1 MRDKMTVYG
10 LLGKIY
16 NSNTDMP
23 KKINCCGHN
32 YEWDDDYQDYLI
44 TDSEKGLLL
53 SFLDN
58 HNDNLHDFLN
68 DTIDIIEEDKK
79 IKKLRLYYS
88 VPNTTEEY
96 NADVF
101 ETLCNI
107 IKNQRNQEDK
117 INELIDKINKLK
129 ENK

>member
-44 TDSEKGLLL
+44 TDGEKGLLL